1 MKIITMKNLLQ
12 NPSGTQSA
20 YFARRDLIIANLE
33 DRYYNLVKTKNIN
46 VDIYKDKGDYF
57 FHLKVPSEKFTE
69 DLEYDVVLQFIPIG
83 GSTGEL
89 TISNYAIKMFSN
101 SPNFMFTYAYVF
113 NNDGVLVDFTKK
125 KLSEQCLKDE
135 PKVKNPLHSY
145 GFEKSV
151 YFSLLY
157 LKEKR
162 LTYKNSLAIAKKLDI
177 KGILKKIDSSEDKLK
192 EYKILDKKE
201 KDERRKQ
208 KEEEKKKKEADK
220 KKVVQSRTKVKH
232 TTVTPRK
239 SSTKTSKKP
248 KQSGF
253 KVKKAVTSTRK
264 RK

>member
-33 DRYYNLVKTKNIN
+33 DRYYKLAKVKKLNL
-46 VDIYKDKGDYF
+46 DIYTDKGDYF

-69 DLEYDVVLQFIPIG
+69 DLEYDVVLQFIPVG
-83 GSTGEL
+83 GSTGDM
-89 TISNYAIKMFSN
+89 TISNYTIKMFSN

-113 NNDGVLVDFTKK
+113 NKDGVLVDFTKK
-125 KLSEQCLKDE
+125 KLSEQCLRDE
-135 PKVKNPLHSY
+135 PKVKNPLQSY

-157 LKEKR
+157 LKENR
-162 LTYKNSLAIAKKLDI
+162 LTYKSSLAQAKKLDT
-177 KGILKKIDSSEDKLK
+177 KSILKNIVSSEDKLK
-192 EYKILDKKE
+192 EYNILDAKE
-201 KDERRKQ
+201 KEERKKQ
-208 KEEEKKKKEADK
+208 REEEKKKKEAEK
-220 KKVVQSRTKVKH
+220 KKVVQSRTKVNK

-239 SSTKTSKKP
+239 TSNTKKTKESR
-248 KQSGF
+248 F